1 MDNLWYGGV
10 ASATMGDRREEIG
23 VTVGVGEER
32 AAGAGAVTADVF
44 LSYASQ
50 DAAVAEVVVAALEQQ
65 GIKCWIAPRDVT
77 PGAFYAGAIVQ
88 AIDAAR
94 ATVLILSQSSA
105 ASPHVV
111 REVERAASKR
121 HPVLSLRID
130 QVLLPP
136 DLEYFLNSS
145 QWLEADGDNLARVIP
160 RLAAA
165 LRLTLDRP
173 AILAGPATTALKS
186 SAGRRNLRH
195 LSVVAGSVMLIA
207 LGAFAIFEYRQRA
220 RLAAPSGAPIET
232 AITPAVA
239 PAAPPAAERSVAV
252 LPFVDMSEKKD
263 QEYFA
268 DGLSEEL
275 IDKLAHFPQLRVTAR
290 TSSFQFKG
298 KSEDVRTIGTQLGV
312 ATLLEGSVRKAGRQM
327 RITAQLVRTSDGA
340 HLWSESYDRMD
351 KEIFKVQADIASA
364 VVRALNVVLI
374 HAESVD
380 DAPPKSIEAYHL
392 LLKGDYIY
400 ERQDK
405 GDLALAIETYQRAL
419 ALDPRYALAL
429 ARLSRAYLWA
439 GIWGEVPIQ
448 EASVKARHAAEQALA
463 INPRL
468 AAAHRWLGR
477 VRMNYDFDWTGAQQ
491 AFEEAIR
498 IDGAGAEG
506 ENARE
511 DLLVMTG
518 ARTGKFD
525 ELIELDRA
533 RLARNPLDPHE
544 LAFFAWIQSMAGRH
558 RESADAYRRLLELK
572 PEYRGA
578 RGSYGRELLFDGKAT
593 EAVAMAK
600 TESDDE
606 GRVATLA
613 CIYAML
619 GQKKEADAALAD
631 LLHRFSASDEMDIA
645 VAYACSGNADEAE
658 RWLDRMY
665 EKREPFL
672 MLIKVDPILSRLRG
686 HAGYEAL
693 VKKLGLN
700 L

>member
-1 MDNLWYGGV
+1 V
-10 ASATMGDRREEIG
+10 AE
-23 VTVGVGEER
+23 GVGER
-32 AAGAGAVTADVF
+32 QANGAGGGAADVF

-50 DAAVAEVVVAALEQQ
+50 DAAVADAVVAALEQQ

-105 ASPHVV
+105 VSPHVV

-130 QVLLPP
+130 QVPLPP

-145 QWLEADGDNLARVIP
+145 QWLEAAGDNLARAMPKLV
-160 RLAAA
+160 AA

-173 AILAGPATTALKS
+173 AVLTGTPIPEPKAPSGHRSL
-186 SAGRRNLRH
+186 RRA
-195 LSVVAGSVMLIA
+195 SVVAGSLVLIA
-207 LGAFAIFEYRQRA
+207 MAAFAIYAYRQPVRPT
-220 RLAAPSGAPIET
+220 APSIVPAGT
-232 AITPAVA
+232 AATPAVIS
-239 PAAPPAAERSVAV
+239 AAPTAPEKSLAV

-298 KSEDVRTIGTQLGV
+298 KSEDVRTIGTRLGV
-312 ATLLEGSVRKAGRQM
+312 AMLLEGSVRKAGRLM

-351 KEIFKVQADIASA
+351 REIFKVQADIASA

-374 HAESVD
+374 DAKNVD
-380 DAPPKSIEAYHL
+380 ETAPKNIDSYHL
-392 LLKGDYIY
+392 LLKGDYFY
-400 ERQDK
+400 ERRDK
-405 GDLALAIETYQRAL
+405 GDLALAIENYQRAF
-419 ALDPRYALAL
+419 ALDPTYALAL
-429 ARLSRAYLWA
+429 ARLSRAYVWA
-439 GIWGEVPIQ
+439 GIYGEVPQ
-448 EASVKARHAAEQALA
+448 NEASVKARKAAEQALA

-468 AAAHRWLGR
+468 AAGYRWLGR

-491 AFEEAIR
+491 VFEEAIR
-498 IDGAGAEG
+498 LDGLGAEG

-525 ELIELDRA
+525 ELIELNRA

-544 LAFFAWIQSMAGRH
+544 LAFIAWVQSMAGRH
-558 RESADAYRRLLELK
+558 RESADAFRQLLELK
-572 PEYRGA
+572 PGFRGA
-578 RGSYGRELLFDGKAT
+578 RGGYATELLLAGKAT
-593 EAVAMAK
+593 EALAMAR
-600 TESDDE
+600 TEPDDE
-606 GRVATLA
+606 GRLVPLA
-613 CIYAML
+613 CIYATL
-619 GQKKEADAALAD
+619 HQKAEADAALAD
-631 LLHRFSASDEMDIA
+631 LLHRFSASAEMDIA
-645 VAYACSGNADEAE
+645 VAYACRGDSDEAE
-658 RWLDRMY
+658 KWLQRMY
-665 EKREPFL
+665 EKREPYL
-672 MLIKVDPILSRLRG
+672 ITIKVDPILSRLRG
-686 HAGYEAL
+686 HAGYDAL